1 MGQFFILLPNSAST
15 EWGRRLFHSG
25 IELEAALRGR
35 RPSARFETASGCV
48 ASFTRV
54 NGSGSPAIRDPQS
67 GSWLAVMGTWFHSSG
82 LGPGDENRLLR
93 VIDSDGIER
102 ATRELDGFLT
112 LAYGDGRTNEV
123 HVITD
128 IVGSRHCFA
137 RTWPQGVAIC
147 GSSLLLAGLDEATLD
162 PLACQEFLATGV
174 LYEDRTFH
182 REVRKLGPGTRYV
195 YCNGAR
201 SGAQRY
207 WSVSGLEP
215 DSLQGE
221 AATSALRAALANV
234 SRKIAAKFPRRTCDL
249 TGGFDSRAL
258 IAALRDS
265 QVEVSTVVSGSATSP
280 DVVISKALAGLLDL
294 PHRAVEPHPVSTFA
308 EIERALDVT
317 DGEYDCVEYARVYA
331 IQNLHAQSGDISLNG
346 SFGEVAR
353 GFWWEVLFPHTGA
366 RRPLDAD
373 KLSRVRYA
381 VDRFDASL
389 FPRAGRLELVSHM
402 RGVIERTNTGLEKLP
417 NTAQM
422 DNVYL
427 NMRMQRW
434 QGRIASSTDGIWP
447 CLSPFMMREVLE
459 VMLRTRSA
467 QRRRSLLIRQFLLQ
481 VNPMLANYPL
491 EHGYP
496 PLPMSLTT
504 AHRFWPLIPLYGRKV
519 LNRLERYAGVRRS
532 APQSVPAARTA
543 TIWED
548 PAVAAT
554 LHKGALRCAAVLDE
568 PAVRQFIAKADAGS
582 RPYPIQLNRLLSL
595 ECALDRLAQAR
606 YRLRQ
611 QPAPMENG

>member
-1 MGQFFILLPNSAST
+1 MGQFFMLLPNAASA
-15 EWGRRLFHSG
+15 EWGRRVFHSG

-35 RPSARFETASGCV
+35 RPSALFETPAALV
-48 ASFTRV
+48 ASFSRV
-54 NGSGSPAIRDPQS
+54 NGSGAPAIRDPQS

-82 LGPGDENRLLR
+82 LGPGDESRLLR
-93 VIDSDGIER
+93 AMDTDGIER
-102 ATRELDGFLT
+102 VTKELEGFFT

-123 HVITD
+123 HVVTD

-137 RTWPQGVAIC
+137 RTWAQGVAIC
-147 GSSLLLAGLDEATLD
+147 GSSMLLAGLDEATLD

-174 LYEDRTFH
+174 LYKDRTFY

-195 YCNGAR
+195 YGNGAR
-201 SGAQRY
+201 TGAQRY

-234 SRKIAAKFPRRTCDL
+234 TRKIAAKFPRRTCDL

-265 QVEVSTVVSGSATSP
+265 KVDVSTVVSGGATSP
-280 DVVISKALAGLLDL
+280 DVVISKALAGLLGL
-294 PHRAVEPHPVSTFA
+294 PHRAVEPQPVSTFA

-317 DGEYDCVEYARVYA
+317 DGEYDCVEYARVYT
-331 IQNLHAQSGDISLNG
+331 IQNLHAQSGDITLNG

-353 GFWWEVLFPHTGA
+353 GFWWEVLFPHAGE
-366 RRPLDAD
+366 RRPIDAD

-381 VDRFDASL
+381 TDRFDASL
-389 FPRAGRLELVSHM
+389 FARAGRLDLVSHM
-402 RGVIERTNTGLEKLP
+402 RGVVERTNAGLETLP
-417 NTAQM
+417 NTTQM

-496 PLPMSLTT
+496 PLPMTLST

-519 LNRLERYAGVRRS
+519 MKRLERYAGVRPS
-532 APQSVPAARTA
+532 APQPAPTAKTA
-543 TIWED
+543 TIWD
-548 PAVAAT
+548 DAAVAAT
-554 LHKGALRCAAVLDE
+554 LHKSTLRCAAVLDE
-568 PAVRQFIAKADAGS
+568 PAVKQFIARADAGS

-606 YRLRQ
+606 NRAR
-611 QPAPMENG
+611 ET